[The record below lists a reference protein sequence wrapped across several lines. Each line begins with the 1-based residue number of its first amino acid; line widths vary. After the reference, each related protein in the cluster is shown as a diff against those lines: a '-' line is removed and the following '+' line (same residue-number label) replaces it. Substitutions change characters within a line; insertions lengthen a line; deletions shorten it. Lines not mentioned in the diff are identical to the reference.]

1 MSVKKPLKESM
12 VYKLIDDSEYVRIAL
27 AEQGFGLDM
36 LIYDKCPNVRR
47 TMVKHRFGL
56 NKLVYDFD

>member
-1 MSVKKPLKESM
+1 M

-27 AEQGFGLDM
+27 AEQGFGLDT